1 MNAQLAI
8 SYLLVID
15 MVQARREFILY
26 LAISVLLLAF
36 DRSYAIFSH
45 GVSSLSMTLM
55 FVPVLFGGIVLVA
68 LRGMMKE
75 RLWNH
80 RLYRL
85 FSYLYHTSLVVFVN
99 GMLVR
104 GILEIAGKYSEY
116 LYVFHILFGILVVMT
131 VTTLILIIDGRK
143 SKYKKR

>member
-1 MNAQLAI
+1 
-8 SYLLVID
+8 

-55 FVPVLFGGIVLVA
+55 FLPVLFGGIVLVI
-68 LRGMMKE
+68 LRGIMKE
-75 RLWNH
+75 RLLNH

-85 FSYLYHTSLVVFVN
+85 FSYLYHSSIVIFVN

-104 GILEIAGKYSEY
+104 GVLEIAGTYSKH
-116 LYVFHILFGILVVMT
+116 LYVFNVLFGILLVLT
-131 VTTLILIIDGRK
+131 VITLILIINGKK
-143 SKYKKR
+143 SKYRKR

>member
-1 MNAQLAI
+1 
-8 SYLLVID
+8 

-36 DRSYAIFSH
+36 DRTYAIFSH

-55 FVPVLFGGIVLVA
+55 FLPVLLGGILFVI
-68 LRGMMKE
+68 LRWIMKE
-75 RLWNH
+75 RFWNH

-85 FSYLYHTSLVVFVN
+85 FSYLYHSSIVVFVN

-104 GILEIAGKYSEY
+104 GILEIGGTDSK
-116 LYVFHILFGILVVMT
+116 LLVVFQLVFGVLAALT
-131 VTTLILIIDGRK
+131 VLIFLLIIKGRK
-143 SKYKKR
+143 FKRKQIGRASCRERV

>member
-1 MNAQLAI
+1 
-8 SYLLVID
+8 

-36 DRSYAIFSH
+36 DRTYAIFSY

-55 FVPVLFGGIVLVA
+55 FLPVLFGGIMIVT
-68 LRGMMKE
+68 LRGVMKE

-85 FSYLYHTSLVVFVN
+85 FSYLYHSSIALLVN
-99 GMLVR
+99 GMLVK
-104 GILEIAGKYSEY
+104 GVLEIAGTHSKY
-116 LYVFHILFGILVVMT
+116 LIVFHLFFGIFA
-131 VTTLILIIDGRK
+131 TLTIVALLMILGKK
-143 SKYKKR
+143 SKRKK